1 MELVQTP
8 LVRHA
13 RVLVDQN
20 NSMMCPVI
28 PPCML
33 FFSLAQ
39 LKCFG
44 AIRFFLGLLTLTLAV
59 ERTQIA
65 FLSFHSSLYVLD
77 AIFGCVQPVKIPG
90 VIDILT

>member
-1 MELVQTP
+1 MHI

-13 RVLVDQN
+13 RVLVGQKQ
-20 NSMMCPVI
+20 NSMM
-28 PPCML
+28 

-44 AIRFFLGLLTLTLAV
+44 AIRFFLGLLTLTLAL